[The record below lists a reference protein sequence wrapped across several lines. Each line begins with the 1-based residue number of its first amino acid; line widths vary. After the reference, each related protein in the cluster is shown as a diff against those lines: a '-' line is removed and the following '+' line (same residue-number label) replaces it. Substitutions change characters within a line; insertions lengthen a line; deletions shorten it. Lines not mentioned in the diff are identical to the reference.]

1 MFTDLFPKGKGFYLT
16 IQTDEAATDLQE
28 FHIIQSFFNGAGFA
42 FDRWIGLSP
51 LGTPRLAKGNTFIF
65 VCRIDFFID
74 VIGVFLDECIVM
86 VLLAVI
92 LSSR

>member
-1 MFTDLFPKGKGFYLT
+1 MDNSRVFTDLFPKVTAFYLT

-51 LGTPRLAKGNTFIF
+51 LGTHALTKGNTFIF

-74 VIGVFLDECIVM
+74 VSGCSLM
-86 VLLAVI
+86 NAL
-92 LSSR
+92 